1 MKRLFSYIL
10 LAGFCAGVFLG
21 AASPRAE
28 AKAKKS
34 KVLQVQ
40 TDTQAPASSPPADLP
55 AGPSNSDLALV
66 APVAVAQMGPELAL
80 EIYERRTIW
89 QRASLAAY
97 SANTVIEAELPDQS
111 QKGRYELER
120 TFAAPRTLKFKA
132 VSFSGD
138 GFVKSNVI
146 HRLLQS
152 EVDHVEKEQGPD
164 TAITSRNYKFNYKGL
179 KEIDGRQVHMFEAKP
194 REKRVGLFRGR
205 IFIDVLTGSLRRAEG
220 EAVKSPSFFVKKIQF
235 TSDYADF
242 GSFTFPVRL
251 HSTAKTRLVGRAVV
265 DVSIRDY
272 QPQSISVEAAG
283 PAAPPPP
290 PGTNN

>member
-1 MKRLFSYIL
+1 MKLVSYIL
-10 LAGFCAGVFLG
+10 LAGLCAPVFLA

-28 AKAKKS
+28 AKSKKS

-40 TDTQAPASSPPADLP
+40 TDTQAPPPSPPADLP
-55 AGPSNSDLALV
+55 AEPAKSDLTLV

-80 EIYERRTIW
+80 EIYERRTAW

-111 QKGRYELER
+111 QKGRYELQR
-120 TFAAPRTLKFKA
+120 TYSAPHTLKFKA
-132 VSFSGD
+132 VSFTGD

-164 TAITSRNYKFNYKGL
+164 TAITSRNYKFNYKGV
-179 KEIDGRQVHMFEAKP
+179 KEIDGRQVHVFETKP
-194 REKRVGLFRGR
+194 REKRVGLFKGK
-205 IFIDVLTGSLRRAEG
+205 IYIDVLTGSLRRAEG
-220 EAVKSPSFFVKKIQF
+220 QAVKSPSFFVKKIEF

-242 GSFTFPVRL
+242 GNFTFPVHL

-265 DVSIRDY
+265 DVSISEY
-272 QPQSISVEAAG
+272 QPQAVSVEAAG
-283 PAAPPPP
+283 PATIPAPV
-290 PGTNN
+290 PGVN